1 MGDMRE
7 AIIPKSDQLNA
18 DDLIAGEMTIKITGV
33 TVKGG
38 QEQPV
43 SISFE
48 GDNGKP
54 YKACKSMCRV
64 MVAAWGPDS
73 SKYVGRSMTLYRDPS
88 VKWGGMAVGGIRIS
102 HMSHIDENM
111 TMALTVTR
119 ANKKPSTV
127 KVLSV
132 AKNAAPQSHPVSSAL
147 PAADS
152 AGAAPVISPAQ
163 HKRLEARIN
172 EVKASRDDMKAYV
185 KKTWGVEHLNEL
197 NQDQYDVIDAMLD
210 KKAAKLA
217 KDDKPAQSDG
227 GIVGMKDDMP

>member
-1 MGDMRE
+1 MNDMRQ

-18 DDLIAGEMTIKITGV
+18 DDLIAGDMTITITGV
-33 TVKGG
+33 DVKGG

-43 SISFE
+43 SIHFK

-73 SKYVGRSMTLYRDPS
+73 SKYTGRSMTLYRDPA

-119 ANKKPSTV
+119 ANKKPYTV

-132 AKNAAPQSHPVSSAL
+132 AKNAAPQTQPVASS
-147 PAADS
+147 PAGES
-152 AGAAPVISPAQ
+152 AGAAPVISAAQ

-172 EVKASRDDMKAYV
+172 EVGIAREKV
-185 KKTWGVEHLNEL
+185 KKYCLKTWKVEHLNEL
-197 NQDQYDVIDAMLD
+197 NQEQYNVIDQMLD
-210 KKAAKLA
+210 DYVPPVKTDAPKN
-217 KDDKPAQSDG
+217 DG
-227 GIVGMKDDMP
+227 GIIDMEDSQL

>member
-1 MGDMRE
+1 MSDDMKQ
-7 AIIPKSDQLNA
+7 AIIPKSDQLNS
-18 DDLIAGEMTIKITGV
+18 DDLITGPMTIKITGV
-33 TVKGG
+33 TVRGG

-43 SISFE
+43 AISFE

-73 SKYVGRSMTLYRDPS
+73 SKYVGRSMTLYRDPA

-119 ANKKPSTV
+119 ANKKPYTV
-127 KVLSV
+127 KVIST
-132 AKNAAPQSHPVSSAL
+132 NAAPQSHPVSSAL

-152 AGAAPVISPAQ
+152 AGAAPSVISPAQ

-172 EVKASRDDMKAYV
+172 EVGAKRDEVKAYV
-185 KKTWGVEHLNEL
+185 KKQWGIEHFPDLTQE
-197 NQDQYDVIDAMLD
+197 QYDALDAMLD
-210 KKAAKLA
+210 KKAAKSA
-217 KDDKPAQSDG
+217 PKSAPQSDG
-227 GIVGMKDDMP
+227 GIIDMPDDMP

>member
-119 ANKKPSTV
+119 ANKKPYTV

-152 AGAAPVISPAQ
+152 AGAAPSVINQAQ

-172 EVKASRDDMKAYV
+172 EVGIARDKV
-185 KKTWGVEHLNEL
+185 KKYCLKTWEVEHLNEL
-197 NQDQYDVIDAMLD
+197 TQEQYNVIDVMLD
-210 KKAAKLA
+210 DYAKEHPKQSPKK
-217 KDDKPAQSDG
+217 DG
-227 GIVGMKDDMP
+227 GIIDMEDSQL